1 MTNKIFSETCIWNT
15 GCCSTMLVQDKL
27 SGFSLVQKLI
37 LIYLDQLQV
46 CYNFFC
52 SLYISLITWDG
63 LEFRLSCMSSIINS
77 FWFSFDLKFQFEF
90 CWKCKH
96 CFVTNCKALN
106 CYICPLC
113 FNTDTHVVDLTLFR
127 MVFFGAAH
135 GWRGG
140 KKAPLPKICQINPTM
155 IKLGTVIPYLKKF
168 QKLYESRETPLEF
181 CWHQHFLSA
190 KMATPGLLKIKIF
203 WKSLWRHNFCPQ
215 RHQHNCITWLKL

>member
-27 SGFSLVQKLI
+27 SGFSLLQKLI

-155 IKLGTVIPYLKKF
+155 TKIGSYT
-168 QKLYESRETPLEF
+168 
-181 CWHQHFLSA
+181 
-190 KMATPGLLKIKIF
+190 LLKEVPKTI
-203 WKSLWRHNFCPQ
+203 W
-215 RHQHNCITWLKL
+215 ITWDTAWVLLTSAFFISKNGYPRPS